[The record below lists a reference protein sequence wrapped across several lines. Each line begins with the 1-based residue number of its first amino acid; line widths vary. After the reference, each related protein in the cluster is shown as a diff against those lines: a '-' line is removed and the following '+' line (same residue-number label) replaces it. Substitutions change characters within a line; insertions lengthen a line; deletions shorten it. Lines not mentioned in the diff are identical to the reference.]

1 MKYLIVGLGNVGP
14 EYENTRHN
22 IGFKVLD
29 AFAEASNFSFELARH
44 AYYGEHKIKNRY
56 LYCIKPTTLVNLSGK
71 AVRYWMHELNIPP
84 QQILIITDDLALP
97 LGKIR
102 LKKKGGDGGHNG
114 LKNIIDTIQTQ
125 DFPRLRIGIGD
136 EFARGKQVDHVLGKW
151 SDEELNTLKAP
162 ITNAVA
168 AIKDFAFQ
176 GIDKTMSTYN
186 G

>member
-1 MKYLIVGLGNVGP
+1 MQYLIVGLGNVGP

-29 AFAEASNFSFELARH
+29 AFAEASNFSFELARY

-56 LYCIKPTTLVNLSGK
+56 FYCIKPTTLVNLSGK

-125 DFPRLRIGIGD
+125 NFPRLRIGIGD
-136 EFARGKQVDHVLGKW
+136 EFARGKQVGHVLGKW
-151 SDEELNTLKAP
+151 SEQDLKNLKTPVENSA
-162 ITNAVA
+162 N
-168 AIKDFAFQ
+168 AIKDLAFK

>member
-14 EYENTRHN
+14 EYVNTRHN
-22 IGFKVLD
+22 IGFMVLD

-44 AYYGEHKIKNRY
+44 AYYAEHKIKNRY
-56 LYCIKPTTLVNLSGK
+56 FYCIKPTTLVNLSGK
-71 AVRYWMHELNIPP
+71 AVRYWMNELNIPP
-84 QQILIITDDLALP
+84 QQIVVITDDLALP

-102 LKKKGGDGGHNG
+102 LKRKGGDGGHNG
-114 LKNIIDTIQTQ
+114 LKHIIDTIQTQ

-136 EFARGKQVDHVLGKW
+136 EFAKGKQVDYVLAKW
-151 SDEELNTLKAP
+151 TEEEQKNLKAP
-162 ITNAVA
+162 VDNAVN
-168 AIKDFAFQ
+168 AIKDLAFQ